1 MSKPT
6 YGEASKA
13 KAKNVLRVLLD
24 FANNFDGYEK
34 FDQQCQD
41 YFQNKRDVEE
51 DIQDLPK
58 YQLEEDGS
66 ELHFREIKLIQI
78 GYLLRHHKEVEE
90 EVREQFEDS
99 RKSKKIK
106 KPGKGKTISESQ
118 NNRKPDEA
126 YVDFTK
132 NYAREALNT
141 YLHEYLGLISGPLAK
156 QGFNKW
162 IFTVHLFNK
171 SVKTDENIKNFEE
184 KWIEKQKER
193 EQKTKNKNSYDN
205 IPPQYKALIENKLKL
220 FSGRE
225 FVFQAFEEFIEN
237 NPNGYFTVIGEPG
250 IGKSAIAAKYVLDNQ
265 LPCFFNIA
273 SQGSN
278 TTEQFVEEICT
289 QLSERYNIG
298 RNQNNLSAVLQ
309 NANDKL
315 KQDEKLVIVVDALDE
330 AQINQEQE
338 RSGQNILCLPRN
350 LPNNVYFFLTRRP
363 YTSQEKRL
371 RLEPGIGFK
380 DLDLNDQQYRKYN
393 REDIKKYLTK
403 VLENND
409 EQGNEIIRWIEGKGI
424 NQNDFIQQLLEK
436 SQINFMYLRYVIG
449 DIANGAYDDVKLN
462 DLPSGLL
469 EYYRDHWQ
477 RMKMNDDSKEIE
489 VRVLLTLVALLTNT
503 NSKKIQVTCNDIA
516 HYIKESEFKVK
527 PVLLKWKQ
535 FLLENKEKQDIS
547 YSFYHKSFLDFL
559 EEEIIK
565 EGCHG
570 DLYEQII
577 DEIAVSIYGV

>member
-1 MSKPT
+1 MANPT
-6 YGEASKA
+6 YGNNKKEQVED
-13 KAKNVLRVLLD
+13 VLRVLLD
-24 FANNFDGYEK
+24 LANDNYEK
-34 FDQQCQD
+34 FDD
-41 YFQNKRDVEE
+41 YSVFEKKENEIGYKWEE
-51 DIQDLPK
+51 SREKCEINFEAT
-58 YQLEEDGS
+58 LEKI
-66 ELHFREIKLIQI
+66 L
-78 GYLLRHHKEVEE
+78 YLLRHHTKTKDKEYYQGSQKKTENN
-90 EVREQFEDS
+90 
-99 RKSKKIK
+99 KIK
-106 KPGKGKTISESQ
+106 TKLGEII
-118 NNRKPDEA
+118 
-126 YVDFTK
+126 K
-132 NYAREALNT
+132 NY
-141 YLHEYLGLISGPLAK
+141 LGNFLGVLKDNRTSTKGS
-156 QGFNKW
+156 NKW
-162 IFTVHLFNK
+162 NFTLTLLHKDTNQ
-171 SVKTDENIKNFEE
+171 NIEHISKRWDKKKEE
-184 KWIEKQKER
+184 KSG
-193 EQKTKNKNSYDN
+193 KTKNKNSYDN

-225 FVFQAFEEFIEN
+225 FVFQEFNKFIKN
-237 NPNGYFTVIGEPG
+237 YPNGYFTVIGEPG